1 MDCFHFHFLFVY
13 KLLKQKFLR
22 SMILTE
28 ENLLR
33 LNKFS
38 YFFFRTKFTNN
49 SFKSLS
55 NCQDLLSWYFSTLS
69 IIIHAICLILREKII
84 IMWRNDL
91 KMIMTNPV
99 SKKKISLFFGGAKN
113 ILIRLNFK
121 WIGCMLH
128 GLKKKGNFYKYLFF
142 FCNLYKFI

>member
-1 MDCFHFHFLFVY
+1 
-13 KLLKQKFLR
+13 
-22 SMILTE
+22 
-28 ENLLR
+28 
-33 LNKFS
+33 
-38 YFFFRTKFTNN
+38 
-49 SFKSLS
+49 LS

-128 GLKKKGNFYKYLFF
+128 GLKKKRELINYIINIVHFRNLLNRFFKEIRAPNYNCRLRVLSHNSIINNFGKT
-142 FCNLYKFI
+142 